1 MPPSLTRTAVTEG
14 LPQAVVDASLNR
26 QVIHR
31 QAEPA
36 DIAGS
41 VFLLASDEAGACPMP
56 GRVLQRRPLRLR
68 RG

>member
-1 MPPSLTRTAVTEG
+1 MTEG
-14 LPQAVVDASLNR
+14 PPQAVVDARLNW

-41 VFLLASDEAGACPMP
+41 VFLLAPDEAGACPMP
-56 GRVLQRRPLRLR
+56 GRVLQRRP
-68 RG
+68 